1 MQRKIGIQL
10 RGSGRALKPSG
21 PGVIRPKPQDRYGQP
36 FKPKPIRPGKKDGG
50 KVIRKYPDGSD
61 IPRPLRKKPLS
72 KEPLRRKG
80 VDTKTLKEKIKESRD
95 KLRDRKKQ
103 PRLRELEKELGMKKG
118 GRAKFPDLT
127 GDGKVT
133 RADILKG
140 RGVFASGG
148 RPGLYANIHAKR
160 KRGGR
165 MRKKGAKG
173 APTAANFARA
183 KQTARK

>member
-1 MQRKIGIQL
+1 MGIFGMAK
-10 RGSGRALKPSG
+10 RGFGKALKPKG
-21 PGVIRPKPQDRYGQP
+21 IGTLRPKPTGKGG
-36 FKPKPIRPGKKDGG
+36 KPLKPGARIKKADGG
-50 KVIRKYPDGSD
+50 MLKAV
-61 IPRPLRKKPLS
+61 KPSQKGLS
-72 KEPLRRKG
+72 KLP
-80 VDTKTLKEKIKESRD
+80 KEVRNKM
-95 KLRDRKKQ
+95 
-103 PRLRELEKELGMKKG
+103 GYMKKG
-118 GRAKFPDLT
+118 GKVKKFPDLT

-133 RADILKG
+133 RADVLKG

-183 KQTARK
+183 KQTARS

>member
-1 MQRKIGIQL
+1 MKFGIQIKGL
-10 RGSGRALKPSG
+10 GRALKNKSPS
-21 PGVIRPKPQDRYGQP
+21 VIRPKPTGKGG
-36 FKPKPIRPGKKDGG
+36 KPLKPGARIKKADGG
-50 KVIRKYPDGSD
+50 MLKAV
-61 IPRPLRKKPLS
+61 KPNQKGLS
-72 KEPLRRKG
+72 KLPKAVRNKMG
-80 VDTKTLKEKIKESRD
+80 Y
-95 KLRDRKKQ
+95 
-103 PRLRELEKELGMKKG
+103 MKKG
-118 GRAKFPDLT
+118 GKVKKFPDLT

-133 RADILKG
+133 RADVLKG

-183 KQTARK
+183 AQTARK

>member
-1 MQRKIGIQL
+1 MAKKYGIQIKGL
-10 RGSGRALKPSG
+10 GRALRPSG
-21 PGVIRPKPQDRYGQP
+21 LGVLRPKPTGKGGKP
-36 FKPKPIRPGKKDGG
+36 LKPKPVGKKDGG
-50 KVIRKYPDGSD
+50 MLKSV
-61 IPRPLRKKPLS
+61 KPSQKGLS
-72 KEPLRRKG
+72 KLPKDVRNKMG
-80 VDTKTLKEKIKESRD
+80 Y
-95 KLRDRKKQ
+95 
-103 PRLRELEKELGMKKG
+103 MKDG
-118 GRAKFPDLT
+118 GKAKKFPDLT

-133 RADILKG
+133 RADVLKG

-160 KRGGR
+160 RRGGK

>member
-1 MQRKIGIQL
+1 MGSIFGKAK
-10 RGSGRALKPSG
+10 RGFGKALKPRG
-21 PGVIRPKPQDRYGQP
+21 PGVIRPKPTDRYGQQM
-36 FKPKPIRPGKKDGG
+36 KPKPMRPGKKDGG
-50 KVIRKYPDGSD
+50 MLKSV
-61 IPRPLRKKPLS
+61 KPSQKGLS
-72 KEPLRRKG
+72 KLP
-80 VDTKTLKEKIKESRD
+80 KEVRNKM
-95 KLRDRKKQ
+95 
-103 PRLRELEKELGMKKG
+103 GYMKDG
-118 GRAKFPDLT
+118 GKAKKFPDLT

-133 RADILKG
+133 RADVLKG

-160 KRGGR
+160 RRGGK

>member
-1 MQRKIGIQL
+1 MGSIFGKAK
-10 RGSGRALKPSG
+10 RGFGKALKPRG
-21 PGVIRPKPQDRYGQP
+21 PGVLRPKPTDRYGQTM
-36 FKPKPIRPGKKDGG
+36 KPKAIRPGKKDGG
-50 KVIRKYPDGSD
+50 MLKAVKPSQKGLAKLPKAVRNKMGYMKDGG
-61 IPRPLRKKPLS
+61 KAK
-72 KEPLRRKG
+72 
-80 VDTKTLKEKIKESRD
+80 
-95 KLRDRKKQ
+95 
-103 PRLRELEKELGMKKG
+103 
-118 GRAKFPDLT
+118 KFPDLT

-160 KRGGR
+160 RRGGK

-183 KQTARK
+183 KQTARN